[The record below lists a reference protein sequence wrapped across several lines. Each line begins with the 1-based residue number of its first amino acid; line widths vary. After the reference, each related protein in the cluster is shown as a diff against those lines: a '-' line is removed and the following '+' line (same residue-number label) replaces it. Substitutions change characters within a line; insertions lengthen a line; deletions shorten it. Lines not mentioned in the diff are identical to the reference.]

1 MQKNQPPVQL
11 IGIDD
16 VMSTIRILRA
26 TVYRLIDC
34 KRLERV
40 KIGSKALIT
49 TRSLNK
55 LVAELLGDV
64 ETQRAA

>member
-16 VMSTIRILRA
+16 VMSTIRVSRA
-26 TVYRLIDC
+26 TVYRLINC

-49 TRSLNK
+49 ARSLNS
-55 LVAELLGDV
+55 LVAELLGDQ
-64 ETQRAA
+64 ETQGTA

>member
-11 IGIDD
+11 VSIDD
-16 VMSTIRILRA
+16 VMSTIRVSRA
-26 TVYRLIDC
+26 TVYRLIDS

-49 TRSLNK
+49 ARSLNS
-55 LVAELLGDV
+55 LVAELLGDL
-64 ETQRAA
+64 ETQGTA